1 VELQQ
6 LRCFVTVADHGSFT
20 RAAQVLVL
28 SQPTLS
34 LSVSKLE
41 AEFGTELFQR
51 TSRGV
56 VLTSA
61 GESLLGPAR
70 KVLESV
76 DYTQAAVDAIHGLT
90 TGTLTVICFKAFTTQ
105 AAAAMSVFAAK
116 FPTVTL
122 RVLAPQND
130 DGVFAAVSSGEADIG
145 FARDIELLGEGLQ
158 IHPITVEESVAL
170 VPKDSVLGATAA
182 PVTLDELAEVRLIV
196 GPRGSLARTAVEKLF
211 ADRGVPF
218 AVAAE
223 SEHHET
229 SIELVRGGV
238 GAYLST
244 RGGLPVNVEDIVTVR
259 PLAPRRE
266 WPMGIVHRL
275 DHLTPATAAFTSV
288 ALEYFSAKSR

>member
-1 VELQQ
+1 MELQQ

-20 RAAQVLVL
+20 RAAQALAL

-61 GESLLGPAR
+61 GETLLGPAR

-76 DYTQAAVDAIHGLT
+76 DHTQAAVDAIHGLT

-116 FPTVTL
+116 YPTVTL
-122 RVLAPQND
+122 RILAPQSD
-130 DGVFAAVSSGEADIG
+130 DGVFAAVGSGEADIG
-145 FARDIELLGEGLQ
+145 FARDTELMSKSLQ
-158 IHPITVEESVAL
+158 LHPIAIEESVAL
-170 VPKDSVLGATAA
+170 VPKDSVAGSTTD
-182 PVTLDELAEVRLIV
+182 PVTLDELAAVRLIV
-196 GPRGSLARTAVEKLF
+196 GPRGSLVRTAVDKLF
-211 ADRGVPF
+211 ADKGIPYE
-218 AVAAE
+218 VAAE
-223 SEHHET
+223 CEHHET

-244 RGGLPVNVEDIVTVR
+244 RGGLPANIDDMVTVR
-259 PLAPRRE
+259 RLAPRRE
-266 WPMGIVHRL
+266 WPIGVVHRRE
-275 DHLTPATAAFTSV
+275 HLTPSAAAFTSV
-288 ALEYFSAKSR
+288 ALEYFSAACS